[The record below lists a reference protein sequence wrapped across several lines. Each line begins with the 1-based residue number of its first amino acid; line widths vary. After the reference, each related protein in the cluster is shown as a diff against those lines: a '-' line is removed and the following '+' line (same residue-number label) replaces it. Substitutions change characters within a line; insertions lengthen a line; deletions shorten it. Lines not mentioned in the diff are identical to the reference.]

1 MADRHHPTAADPGRS
16 RLLRRSNGVRR
27 GLAVVVIALAVAGC
41 STTPDTTTPD
51 TTTPGTSAVLGG
63 FDGTAA
69 TSTSV
74 PSNSEGGIP
83 ANPGSVSEERPPSG

>member
-1 MADRHHPTAADPGRS
+1 MTRASTAWRWVG
-16 RLLRRSNGVRR
+16 
-27 GLAVVVIALAVAGC
+27 AVTVAVAAMGC
-41 STTPDTTTPD
+41 STTPD

-63 FDGTAA
+63 SDGQAV

-83 ANPGSVSEERPPSG
+83 ANPGSVSEQRPPPG